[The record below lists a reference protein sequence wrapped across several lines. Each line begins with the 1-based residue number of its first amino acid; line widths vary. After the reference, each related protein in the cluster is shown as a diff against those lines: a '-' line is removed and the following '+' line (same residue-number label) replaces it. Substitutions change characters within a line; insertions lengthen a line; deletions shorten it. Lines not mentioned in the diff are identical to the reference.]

1 MYAGAGAFGTA
12 GAGTTW
18 HAARGARRTHQ
29 EERDM
34 ADEQA
39 RQQTA
44 VRDGQPLAGK
54 VALVTGSSR
63 GIGRATALRLAAMGA
78 DIAVNYRS
86 DEPGASE
93 TRIAVEALGRRALV
107 AQADVSNEDD
117 VLRMFKEIES
127 QLGPVAVLVNNA
139 GTTNDRLILQMKLD
153 DFQGLLRANL
163 TSAFLCTRAALRA
176 MLRARWGRIVNV
188 TSISG
193 IMGQVGQA
201 NYAASKAGLIALTK
215 STAREVASRS
225 ITVNAVAPGY
235 IPTDL
240 TANVSQEFKDYY
252 MNITPL
258 KRFGTAEEVAAAIGF
273 LCSTE
278 AGYITGQ
285 TLAVDGGI
293 SMH

>member
-1 MYAGAGAFGTA
+1 MSDSVE
-12 GAGTTW
+12 
-18 HAARGARRTHQ
+18 RQ
-29 EERDM
+29 EP
-34 ADEQA
+34 
-39 RQQTA
+39 QQPNHL
-44 VRDGQPLAGK
+44 PLAGR

-63 GIGRATALRLAAMGA
+63 GIGAATALRLAGMGA
-78 DIAVNYRS
+78 DVAVNYRS
-86 DEPGASE
+86 DESGASQ
-93 TRIAVEALGRRALV
+93 TRAAIEALGRRAV
-107 AQADVSNEDD
+107 SIRADVSDEDD
-117 VLRMFKEIES
+117 VGAMFKQIEET
-127 QLGPVAVLVNNA
+127 LGGVAILVNNA
-139 GTTNDRLILQMKLD
+139 GRTNDRLILQMKRE
-153 DFQGLLRANL
+153 DFDGLLMANL
-163 TSAFLCTRAALRA
+163 SSAFLCTKAALRS

-235 IPTDL
+235 VPTEL

-252 MNITPL
+252 LNITPL
-258 KRFGTAEEVAAAIGF
+258 KRYGSADEVAAAIAF
-273 LCSTE
+273 LCSPD

>member
-1 MYAGAGAFGTA
+1 MSDSVE
-12 GAGTTW
+12 
-18 HAARGARRTHQ
+18 RQ
-29 EERDM
+29 EP
-34 ADEQA
+34 
-39 RQQTA
+39 QQPNHL
-44 VRDGQPLAGK
+44 PLAGR

-63 GIGRATALRLAAMGA
+63 GIGAATALRLAGMGA
-78 DIAVNYRS
+78 DVAVNYRS
-86 DEPGASE
+86 DESGASQ
-93 TRIAVEALGRRALV
+93 TRAAVEALGRRAV
-107 AQADVSNEDD
+107 SIRADVSDEDD
-117 VLRMFKEIES
+117 VVAMFKQIEET
-127 QLGPVAVLVNNA
+127 LGGVAILVNNA
-139 GTTNDRLILQMKLD
+139 GRTNDRLILQMKRE
-153 DFQGLLRANL
+153 DFDGLLMANL
-163 TSAFLCTRAALRA
+163 SSAFLCTKAALRS

-235 IPTDL
+235 VPTEL

-252 MNITPL
+252 LNITPL
-258 KRFGTAEEVAAAIGF
+258 KRYGSADEVAAAIAF
-273 LCSTE
+273 LCSPD

>member
-1 MYAGAGAFGTA
+1 MSDSVE
-12 GAGTTW
+12 
-18 HAARGARRTHQ
+18 RQ
-29 EERDM
+29 EP
-34 ADEQA
+34 
-39 RQQTA
+39 QQPNHL
-44 VRDGQPLAGK
+44 PLAGR

-63 GIGRATALRLAAMGA
+63 GIGAATALRLAGMGA
-78 DIAVNYRS
+78 DVAVNYRS
-86 DEPGASE
+86 DESGASQ
-93 TRIAVEALGRRALV
+93 TRAAIEALGRRAV
-107 AQADVSNEDD
+107 SIRADVSDEDD
-117 VLRMFKEIES
+117 VVAMFKQIEET
-127 QLGPVAVLVNNA
+127 LGGVAILVNNA
-139 GTTNDRLILQMKLD
+139 GRTNDRLILQMKRE
-153 DFQGLLRANL
+153 DFDGLLMANL
-163 TSAFLCTRAALRA
+163 SSAFLCTKAALRS

-235 IPTDL
+235 VPTEL

-252 MNITPL
+252 LNITPL
-258 KRFGTAEEVAAAIGF
+258 KRYGSADEVAAAIAF
-273 LCSTE
+273 LCSPD

>member
-1 MYAGAGAFGTA
+1 MSDSVE
-12 GAGTTW
+12 
-18 HAARGARRTHQ
+18 RQ
-29 EERDM
+29 EP
-34 ADEQA
+34 
-39 RQQTA
+39 QQPNHL
-44 VRDGQPLAGK
+44 PLAGK

-63 GIGRATALRLAAMGA
+63 GIGAATALRLAGMGA
-78 DIAVNYRS
+78 DVAVNYRS
-86 DEPGASE
+86 DESGASQ
-93 TRIAVEALGRRALV
+93 TRAAVEALGRRAV
-107 AQADVSNEDD
+107 SIRADVSDEDD
-117 VLRMFKEIES
+117 VVALFKQIEET
-127 QLGPVAVLVNNA
+127 LGGVAILVNNA
-139 GTTNDRLILQMKLD
+139 GRTNDRLILQMKRE
-153 DFQGLLRANL
+153 DFDGLLMANL
-163 TSAFLCTRAALRA
+163 SSAFLCTKAALRS

-235 IPTDL
+235 VPTEL

-252 MNITPL
+252 LNITPL
-258 KRFGTAEEVAAAIGF
+258 KRYGSADEVAAAIAF
-273 LCSTE
+273 LCSPD